1 MENTAAWIIAAASA
15 IAAMAGPIAAG
26 HALLTKREP
35 QVAAAWIAVCLAFPL
50 AGAIIYY
57 VFGINRVRT
66 RARKLV
72 AEERIPP
79 SAGPASDVNSPTIS
93 PEYAEQVRISD
104 AVTGRKLETGNRLQ
118 VLHNG
123 EQAYPA
129 MLEAIDNAEQS
140 VFLSTYIFE
149 NNTSGRQFIHAL
161 SASHNRG
168 VDVRVLIDGFGEF
181 YSWPRASTLL
191 RRCKVPVARFLPP
204 RLMPPQLSINLRNH
218 RKMLIV
224 DGHLAFTGGMNIGD
238 RHLVHSQRR
247 HRVADM
253 HFAFD
258 GPVARQIEE
267 LFLEDWEFTTGENSA
282 PPSQAIRHTEG
293 ALCRIIADGPNE
305 DLDRLVMTI
314 IGALSAARTEAWLV
328 SPYFLPMRSLI
339 TALETAALRG
349 VAVHILLPEE
359 NNLPFVH
366 WATRHMLG
374 ELIHWGVKVY
384 YQPPPFAHTK
394 LFVVDRR
401 YAQVGSANLD
411 PRSLR
416 LNFELNAEIYN
427 RPLAQQLA
435 TECER
440 ICARSRRITEAE
452 LNQRSSLE
460 RIRDATFWLTSPYL

>member
-1 MENTAAWIIAAASA
+1 MEDATTLIVAVTSAVAAA
-15 IAAMAGPIAAG
+15 AGPIAAG

-35 QVAAAWIAVCLAFPL
+35 QVAGAWIAVCLVFPL
-50 AGAIIYY
+50 AGAVIYY

-79 SAGPASDVNSPTIS
+79 SAGPSTELHSPTIS

-129 MLEAIDNAEQS
+129 MLNAIDAAERT
-140 VFLSTYIFE
+140 VFLSSYIFE
-149 NNTSGRQFIHAL
+149 NNASGRQFIRAL
-161 SASHNRG
+161 AAAYKRG
-168 VDVRVLIDGFGEF
+168 VDVRVLIDGVGEL

-191 RRCKVPVARFLPP
+191 KRSQVPVARFLPP
-204 RLMPPQLSINLRNH
+204 RIIPPQLSINLRNH
-218 RKMLIV
+218 RKMLII
-224 DGHLAFTGGMNIGD
+224 DGRLAFTGGMNIGD
-238 RHLVHSQRR
+238 RHLVQSQRQ

-253 HFAFD
+253 HFSFD

-267 LFLEDWEFTTGENSA
+267 VFLEDWEFTTGISDY
-282 PPSQAIRHTEG
+282 PPSHALRHTDG
-293 ALCRIIADGPNE
+293 ALCRVISDGPNE
-305 DLDRLVMTI
+305 DLDRLVMTL
-314 IGALSAARTEAWLV
+314 IGALSAAREEVWLV
-328 SPYFLPMRSLI
+328 SPYFLPMRSLV
-339 TALETAALRG
+339 TALEAAALRG
-349 VAVHILLPEE
+349 VTVRVLLPEQ

-435 TECER
+435 ADCER
-440 ICARSRRITEAE
+440 ICARSRSITEAE
-452 LNQRSSLE
+452 LNQRRALE
-460 RIRDATFWLTSPYL
+460 RVRDAIFWLTSPYL

>member
-1 MENTAAWIIAAASA
+1 MENTATWIFAAASA
-15 IAAMAGPIAAG
+15 VAAAIGPIAAG

-35 QVAAAWIAVCLAFPL
+35 QVAGAWIAVCLVFPL
-50 AGAIIYY
+50 AGAIFYY

-79 SAGPASDVNSPTIS
+79 SAGPSSELHSPTIS

-104 AVTGRKLETGNRLQ
+104 AVTGRKLEAGNRLQ

-123 EQAYPA
+123 EQAYPV
-129 MLEAIDNAEQS
+129 MLEAIDTAEQS
-140 VFLSTYIFE
+140 VYLSTYIFE
-149 NNTSGRQFIHAL
+149 NNTSGRQFIRAL
-161 SASHNRG
+161 TAAHKRG
-168 VDVRVLIDGFGEF
+168 VDVRVLIDGFGEL

-191 RRCKVPVARFLPP
+191 KRAQVPVARFLPP
-204 RLMPPQLSINLRNH
+204 RIMPPQLSINLRNH
-218 RKMLIV
+218 RKMLII
-224 DGHLAFTGGMNIGD
+224 DGCLAFTGGMNIGD
-238 RHLVHSQRR
+238 RHLVQSRR
-247 HRVADM
+247 PHRVADM
-253 HFAFD
+253 HFSFD

-267 LFLEDWEFTTGENSA
+267 VFLEDWEFTTGASTN
-282 PPSQAIRHTEG
+282 PPSRALRHTDG
-293 ALCRIIADGPNE
+293 ALCRIISDGPNE
-305 DLDRLVMTI
+305 DLDRLIMTL
-314 IGALSAARTEAWLV
+314 IGALSAAREEVWLV
-328 SPYFLPMRSLI
+328 SPYFLPMRPLV
-339 TALETAALRG
+339 TALEAAALRG
-349 VAVHILLPEE
+349 VTIRILLPEM

-416 LNFELNAEIYN
+416 LNFELNAEIYD
-427 RPLAQQLA
+427 RPLARQLA
-435 TECER
+435 AECEL
-440 ICARSRRITEAE
+440 ISSRSRRITEAE
-452 LNQRSSLE
+452 LNQRSALE
-460 RIRDATFWLTSPYL
+460 RIRDAIFWLTSPYL